1 MTIDGEPIR
10 KFAGSTGLDRAN
22 SPLQPPPPH
31 REGRNDGPFRPVSTH
46 PRTEMH
52 PTARLAPQDSESAR
66 PVMAEPVRY
75 AARVLCA
82 EGLAVKARGL
92 VDVEFIGDGT
102 GSLSWN
108 SARIECRT
116 ALLNFSGEAAV
127 RERSGMF
134 EVRLETPGMRLTLL
148 SLLRSK
154 LTEPPHSMI
163 GTMDL
168 HAPGGDGFA
177 CGRYV
182 IACTL
187 PGNGIP
193 VP

>member
-1 MTIDGEPIR
+1 
-10 KFAGSTGLDRAN
+10 
-22 SPLQPPPPH
+22 
-31 REGRNDGPFRPVSTH
+31 
-46 PRTEMH
+46 MH
-52 PTARLAPQDSESAR
+52 SIARLEPQDSEPAR
-66 PVMAEPVRY
+66 PFMAEPVRY
-75 AARVLCA
+75 AARVMCA
-82 EGLAVKARGL
+82 DGLVVKTRGL
-92 VDVEFIGDGT
+92 VDVEFIGGGT
-102 GSLSWN
+102 GSSSWN

-168 HAPGGDGFA
+168 HAPGDDGFA

-187 PGNGIP
+187 PVGGLP
-193 VP
+193 VA